1 MIKESSLE
9 AVGRKY
15 NVTGN
20 AVKKWLKNGPVVQLE
35 WDTAYSKHVP

>member
-20 AVKKWLKNGPVVQLE
+20 AVKKWLKMAV
-35 WDTAYSKHVP
+35 